1 MGIIMHGLRWPV
13 VVLHELDSSGS
24 ITDTGIL
31 SCRPQLQYLVGPPFC
46 LAISVHPELLAL
58 MRE

>member
-46 LAISVHPELLAL
+46 LAIGVHPE
-58 MRE
+58 